1 VNEPAKLSL
10 EQAPPIQAP
19 LRFFLSAPLFSLL
32 VVALMFLIG
41 PGLFDSRW
49 SPAMLAATHLLTLG
63 HIGLIMQGAILQ
75 MLPVIAGTPISKPL
89 QVAKLLHLAG
99 IIGILLMCV
108 GLAFSLPLAL
118 KLALPVL
125 AADLLLFAWLVV
137 FTLRHAQPQNMTARA
152 MRLAAILLAAT
163 VLLGLTL
170 LSNHAFGW
178 WVVSRPDLT
187 NLHLTLGL
195 LGWVSILM
203 IGVAIQVVPMFQLTP
218 SYPKMLVRWLPGI
231 LAALLAALAVTVF
244 AGQRLLHDVI
254 EFFPA
259 FGLAGFAATTL
270 WLQARRKRKLPDVT
284 LAFWRVAMSSLLLAI
299 VLWVLGRIF
308 PAITASGQHG
318 LLLGLLMIGGFAMSA
333 TNGMLYKITP
343 FLIWFHLQS
352 RRKPGGPVVPNVRL
366 ILPER
371 PARRQM
377 WLHYVALS
385 LLLAAV
391 LRPGWFFYP
400 AALFLGASSLALWV
414 NLLTA
419 TRIYR
424 RIYREIAGHAAGL
437 PA

>member
-1 VNEPAKLSL
+1 
-10 EQAPPIQAP
+10 
-19 LRFFLSAPLFSLL
+19 
-32 VVALMFLIG
+32 
-41 PGLFDSRW
+41 
-49 SPAMLAATHLLTLG
+49 
-63 HIGLIMQGAILQ
+63 
-75 MLPVIAGTPISKPL
+75 
-89 QVAKLLHLAG
+89 
-99 IIGILLMCV
+99 
-108 GLAFSLPLAL
+108 
-118 KLALPVL
+118 
-125 AADLLLFAWLVV
+125 
-137 FTLRHAQPQNMTARA
+137 
-152 MRLAAILLAAT
+152 
-163 VLLGLTL
+163 
-170 LSNHAFGW
+170 
-178 WVVSRPDLT
+178 
-187 NLHLTLGL
+187 
-195 LGWVSILM
+195 
-203 IGVAIQVVPMFQLTP
+203 
-218 SYPKMLVRWLPGI
+218 
-231 LAALLAALAVTVF
+231 
-244 AGQRLLHDVI
+244 
-254 EFFPA
+254 
-259 FGLAGFAATTL
+259 
-270 WLQARRKRKLPDVT
+270 
-284 LAFWRVAMSSLLLAI
+284 
-299 VLWVLGRIF
+299 
-308 PAITASGQHG
+308 